1 MMRMPECKEKIN
13 VIQAKDEELANACL
27 ERPNCRKSFI
37 EKVKEDVEDALQATL
52 VNAIRA
58 ANERPPVWW
67 QWLLLFVFGAMA
79 GLGLGIVLAAKTGIV
94 SGPSLPPPPG

>member
-1 MMRMPECKEKIN
+1 MAKECKEKIRI
-13 VIQAKDEELANACL
+13 VDAKDEELASACL

-37 EKVKEDVEDALQATL
+37 EKIREDVEDALQATL

-67 QWLLLFVFGAMA
+67 QWLFLIAVGVMG
-79 GLGLGIVLAAKTGIV
+79 GLGLGIVLAAKTGIG
-94 SGPSLPPPPG
+94 SPSLPPPPG